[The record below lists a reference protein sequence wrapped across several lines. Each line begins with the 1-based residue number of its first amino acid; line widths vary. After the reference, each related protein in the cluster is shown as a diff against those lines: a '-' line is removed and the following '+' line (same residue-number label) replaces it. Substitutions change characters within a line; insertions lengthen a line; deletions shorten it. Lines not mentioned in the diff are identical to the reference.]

1 MVLGLIFLVA
11 IILIIIIIAVNPIAL
26 ASILQGKQ
34 IDFRQFCL
42 HWSMSD
48 YTASDVTI
56 DDKNYNAIEMCQ
68 SVNIPPEDIERC
80 KDLCRS
86 KT

>member
-1 MVLGLIFLVA
+1 MVA
-11 IILIIIIIAVNPIAL
+11 ILLIIIIIAVNPIAL

-42 HWSMSD
+42 HWSMKD
-48 YTASDVTI
+48 YDEHTTVIINGKDY
-56 DDKNYNAIEMCQ
+56 KPEEMCQ